1 MFAFCLAA
9 ALAADQTVRDSTPKS
24 DDAAVIDGFE
34 EAERRITERTVAFRS
49 DEGRRSLATNEDGLL
64 ASAEEFAAYMAR
76 TGRYGHTADGRTP
89 AQRAEAAGYAYCTV
103 RENIAWFES
112 SADVTADDLVET
124 FFTGWKESPGH
135 RKNMLSRDV
144 GETAV
149 AIAQSEA
156 TGRYFAVQLFGR
168 PASER
173 MTVVVANESGEV
185 VRYQFAGETWDLPA
199 RVIRTHEVCQETELR
214 LLKADDKLGPAIE
227 IEDGSRFVIGDG
239 PKIVRKSE

>member
-1 MFAFCLAA
+1 MLAL
-9 ALAADQTVRDSTPKS
+9 ALAALLVADEKITDSTPDS
-24 DDAAVIDGFE
+24 DESAVVDGFE
-34 EAERRITERTVAFRS
+34 DAERRVTEQTIAFRGE
-49 DEGRRSLATNEDGLL
+49 EGRDALSREDGGLRE
-64 ASAEEFAAYMAR
+64 SAESFAAYMAR

-89 AQRAEAAGYAYCTV
+89 AQRAEAAGYDYCAV

-112 SADVTADDLVET
+112 SADVMAEDLVET

-135 RKNMLSRDV
+135 RKNMLARDV

-156 TGRYFAVQLFGR
+156 TGRYFAVQLFAR

-173 MTVVVANESGEV
+173 MKVVVANETGEA

-199 RVIRTHEVCQETELR
+199 RVIRTHEVCQETEVR
-214 LLKADDKLGPAIE
+214 LLKADDKLGPALE
-227 IEDGSRFVIGDG
+227 IGDG
-239 PKIVRKSE
+239 GRFAVEAGPKLVRNPS